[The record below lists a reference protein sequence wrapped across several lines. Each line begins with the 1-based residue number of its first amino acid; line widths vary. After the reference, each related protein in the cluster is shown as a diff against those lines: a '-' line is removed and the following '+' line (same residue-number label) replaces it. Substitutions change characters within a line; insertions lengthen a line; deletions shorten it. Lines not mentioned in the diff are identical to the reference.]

1 MQARRLTTSRRPSR
15 RGFTLIELLV
25 VISIIATLMALLLPA
40 IQNAREAAR
49 RTECLNH
56 QKNLALALTGWA
68 TAHSNQLPAYGYWI
82 DDPADLGTNAPQ
94 RNWVVEILPY
104 IDAQNIFDRWDNGL
118 SLIDTSGN
126 VTDGANNR
134 NLAGVNLPVLTCP
147 NDQSA
152 FDQGG
157 GLSYVVSSGFG
168 VTTAAGYNCN
178 TEGLDWNADSTVNS
192 VASQPDSFDADITQA
207 TGVFWAEY
215 EVDTRAIK
223 NPSANLGRIYD
234 GTSNTLMIGENI
246 WAGRDATNG
255 FDATWASPDAGSCT
269 FLAPIILGDTPSL
282 IYSPT
287 DSAVGYDVQARP
299 DGPFVNEGKNNGA
312 EGETPFL
319 NSLHP
324 GIVVVG
330 FCDGAVRTLNDSMD
344 EGVYL
349 RLMTPNATRQR
360 SVSPGVPF
368 GPEAVLSGTD
378 F

>member
-1 MQARRLTTSRRPSR
+1 MQARRLTTSRRQSR

-56 QKNLALALTGWA
+56 QKNIALALTGWA
-68 TAHSNQLPAYGYWI
+68 TAHSNQLPAYGYYA
-82 DDPADLGTNAPQ
+82 DDPSAPGTGVNVPQ

-104 IDAQNIFDRWDNGL
+104 IDAQNIFDRWDNDLDLSFGTPSTNSNQNL
-118 SLIDTSGN
+118 SLN
-126 VTDGANNR
+126 
-134 NLAGVNLPVLTCP
+134 NLPVLTCP
-147 NDQSA
+147 NDESA
-152 FDQGG
+152 LEEAG
-157 GLSYVVSSGFG
+157 GLSYVVASGFG
-168 VTTAAGYNCN
+168 ITTGGGYNYN
-178 TEGLDWNADSTVNS
+178 TEGLDWNNDSTVNS
-192 VASQPDSFDADITQA
+192 VGSPSADSFDADITKA

-215 EVDTRAIK
+215 EVGTRQVK

-234 GTSNTLMIGENI
+234 GTSNTLMLGENI

-255 FDATWASPDAGSCT
+255 LNATWASPDAGSCA
-269 FLAPIILGDTPSL
+269 FLAPIVLLGTPSL
-282 IYSPT
+282 QYNP
-287 DSAVGYDVQARP
+287 SAVPDVGYDVQVLT
-299 DGPFVNEGKNNGA
+299 DGPFVNEGKNNGL

-319 NSLHP
+319 NSSHP

-330 FCDGAVRTLNDSMD
+330 FCDGSVRTLNDSMD

-349 RLMTPNATRQR
+349 RLMTPNATRLR
-360 SVSPGVPF
+360 ATLGAEVP
-368 GPEAVLSGTD
+368 LSGTD